1 MRKIL
6 DKLFENKKL
15 SMLIPIIAAAVAY
28 LLFVLFGKGEDK
40 WELVIITPII
50 CAFWYFGVFFI
61 VFMQVK
67 NPRRPE
73 WFLNF
78 FELMAAVTFTVFGFI
93 DAISFVLSGFQNFSP
108 TICAGI
114 VTYSSISWVHGKRE
128 KITDKE

>member
-1 MRKIL
+1 MRNIL

-15 SMLIPIIAAAVAY
+15 SMLIPIIAAAVVY

-67 NPRRPE
+67 NPMCPE
-73 WFLNF
+73 GFLNF
-78 FELMAAVTFTVFGFI
+78 AELLFVFCFTAYSIIGTVGFVLGGCQSSIATVICAAAV
-93 DAISFVLSGFQNFSP
+93 S
-108 TICAGI
+108 
-114 VTYSSISWVHGKRE
+114 YSSISWAHSKR
-128 KITDKE
+128 KSNR